1 MNPFDSLTLAEP
13 PLTTTPDDL
22 LAVGR
27 RRLRALR
34 LAMTVVSGTALVGVA
49 FSGLSMLQATP
60 AAPRRATLAAPAPA
74 PPAATAP
81 SAATTGKLTVDN
93 LRAVFESGLGKRLDG
108 AKASTDPSGKT
119 EYELIGSYKSRS
131 VVVSLGRR
139 PGMSE
144 PSCTTEIGY
153 TKGVPCRTEST
164 PSGGIMRIA
173 SLSTVGN
180 HTDLLVSLGRK
191 DGTFISASNA
201 NAGYSDTGSA
211 SGKPSLRLADLR
223 AAVLALD
230 SHYQPAS

>member
-27 RRLRALR
+27 RHLRARR
-34 LAMTVVSGTALVGVA
+34 LATTLVSGTALAGVA
-49 FSGLSMLQATP
+49 FTGLSMLQATP
-60 AAPRRATLAAPAPA
+60 AAPRRATLAAPTPA
-74 PPAATAP
+74 TPVAKAATP
-81 SAATTGKLTVDN
+81 GKLTVDN

-108 AKASTDPSGKT
+108 AKVSTDPSGKT
-119 EYELIGSYKSRS
+119 EYELIGSYKGRS

-144 PSCTTEIGY
+144 PSCTTEIGH

-164 PSGGIMRIA
+164 PSGGVMRIA
-173 SLSTVGN
+173 SLTSVGN
-180 HTDLLVSLGRK
+180 HTDLDVSLGRK

-211 SGKPSLRLADLR
+211 SGKPSLTLAQLR
-223 AAVLALD
+223 AAVLTLD
-230 SHYQPAS
+230 SHYQPAT